1 MNLTWKMDNADRK
14 SLEATAFFTR
24 TIMTSEPEA
33 DESFKLEKSVF
44 LSSGLR
50 SATKSPNEKSW
61 DHSKPSF

>member
-44 LSSGLR
+44 LSSGKKALQQR
-50 SATKSPNEKSW
+50 PKERHK
-61 DHSKPSF
+61 KPYR